1 MENLFSKKPP
11 YDEKLE
17 QIVLGSIIIEPSE
30 FAQVMSQFRPET
42 FYKESHKLIAK
53 SLLKMA
59 KANKAID
66 MMTVVE
72 QLAADGVLEKV
83 GGAFY
88 VASLSENIG
97 SAAHLEMH
105 LRILI
110 QKEIRR
116 KIIEKASDLFNKSF
130 DESVD
135 LDDLLND
142 TSKLIDWVS
151 KEVIKQEGETVREI
165 QPNVIQKIEKAAQ
178 NGNGISG
185 ITSGFPSID
194 RITQGW
200 QNSDMV
206 VIAARPSMGKTAF
219 SLSMACNIA
228 ALGIPCA
235 FFSLEMS
242 KEQIVQRILSME
254 TGINSK
260 QIRSGQLSTDEWQHL
275 ENFVTPIEGMPIV
288 IDDQAAMKTLDFRT
302 KAKNYVEKYGVKII
316 IIDYLQMMKS
326 TEKTQNREREVAEI
340 SSTIKAV
347 AKELNV
353 PVIAL
358 SQLNRAVESRQGDKR
373 PTLADLR
380 DSGSIEQDADLVC
393 FIHRPEKYG
402 IEVTEDGEPTAE
414 LGQIIISKNRNGEV
428 CDVNLHF
435 IKEQA
440 KFTEWQ

>member
-30 FAQVMSQFRPET
+30 FAKVMSQFRPET
-42 FYKESHKLIAK
+42 FYKESHVLIAK

-59 KANKAID
+59 KANKDID

-116 KIIEKASDLFNKSF
+116 KIIEKASALFNKSF

-151 KEVIKQEGETVREI
+151 KEIIKQEGETVREI
-165 QPNVIQKIEKAAQ
+165 LPNVIQKIEKAAQ

-316 IIDYLQMMKS
+316 IIDYLQLMKS
-326 TEKTQNREREVAEI
+326 NEKNQNREREVAEI

-353 PVIAL
+353 PIIAL

-414 LGQIIISKNRNGEV
+414 LGKIIFGKNRNGEV

-435 IKEQA
+435 IAEQA
-440 KFTEWQ
+440 KFTEW

>member
-414 LGQIIISKNRNGEV
+414 LGQIIIAKNRNGEV

>member
-30 FAQVMSQFRPET
+30 FAKVMSQFRPET
-42 FYKESHKLIAK
+42 FYKESHVLIAK

-59 KANKAID
+59 KANKDID

-72 QLAADGVLEKV
+72 QLANDGVLEKV

-116 KIIEKASDLFNKSF
+116 KIIEKASDLFYKSF

-151 KEVIKQEGETVREI
+151 KEVIKQEGETVKEI
-165 QPNVIQKIEKAAQ
+165 LPSVIKKIEQAAQ
-178 NGNGISG
+178 NENGISG

-228 ALGIPCA
+228 ASGIPCA

-260 QIRSGQLSTDEWQHL
+260 QIRSGKLSTDEWQHL

-316 IIDYLQMMKS
+316 IIDYLQLMKS
-326 TEKTQNREREVAEI
+326 SEKSQNREREVAEI

-380 DSGSIEQDADLVC
+380 DSGAIEQDADLVC
-393 FIHRPEKYG
+393 FVHRPEKYG

-414 LGQIIISKNRNGEV
+414 LGQIIIAKNRNGEV
-428 CDVNLHF
+428 CDVNLRF

-440 KFTEWQ
+440 KFTEW

>member
-30 FAQVMSQFRPET
+30 FGKIMSQFRHET

-59 KANKAID
+59 KANKVID
-66 MMTVVE
+66 IMAVVE

-88 VASLSENIG
+88 VASLLENIG

-116 KIIEKASDLFNKSF
+116 KIIEKASDLFNKSY

-165 QPNVIQKIEKAAQ
+165 LPNVIQKIEQAAQ

-275 ENFVTPIEGMPIV
+275 ESFVTPIEGMPIV
-288 IDDQAAMKTLDFRT
+288 IDDQAALKTLDFRA

-316 IIDYLQMMKS
+316 IIDYLQLMKS
-326 TEKTQNREREVAEI
+326 SEKTQNREREVSEI

-435 IKEQA
+435 IAEQA
-440 KFTEWQ
+440 KFTEW

>member
-302 KAKNYVEKYGVKII
+302 KA
-316 IIDYLQMMKS
+316 
-326 TEKTQNREREVAEI
+326 
-340 SSTIKAV
+340 
-347 AKELNV
+347 
-353 PVIAL
+353 
-358 SQLNRAVESRQGDKR
+358 
-373 PTLADLR
+373 
-380 DSGSIEQDADLVC
+380 
-393 FIHRPEKYG
+393 
-402 IEVTEDGEPTAE
+402 
-414 LGQIIISKNRNGEV
+414 
-428 CDVNLHF
+428 
-435 IKEQA
+435 
-440 KFTEWQ
+440 

>member
-30 FAQVMSQFRPET
+30 FGKIMSQFRHET

-59 KANKAID
+59 KANKVID
-66 MMTVVE
+66 IMAVVE

-88 VASLSENIG
+88 VASLLENIG

-165 QPNVIQKIEKAAQ
+165 LPNVIQKIEQAAQ

-275 ENFVTPIEGMPIV
+275 ESFVTPIEGMPIV
-288 IDDQAAMKTLDFRT
+288 IDDQAAMKTLDFRA

-316 IIDYLQMMKS
+316 IIDYLQLMKS
-326 TEKTQNREREVAEI
+326 SEKTQNREREVSEI

-435 IKEQA
+435 IAEQA
-440 KFTEWQ
+440 KFTEW